1 MSSSSIRLRAACA
14 GAAVAALLSAQ
25 DTPPS
30 SFGESVTVRVVN
42 VDVIAVDKDGLFVP
56 DLRKEDFELLE
67 DGKPVDIGYFALYG
81 AGPASLPAAAQT
93 PAGVEPPRAEA
104 PIEPPPATYA
114 VLVDQTLMQ
123 PGERNQLLDELE
135 SFLLKR
141 LRPEDKVL
149 LASYGGRMRVLSDLS
164 TDRAALEHG
173 LAELRRS
180 PRPLNPV
187 ASRESILMRN
197 MVNADSD
204 ARIRGVQVDT
214 VRYEIETLAEEEA
227 RQSVDAVQSM
237 SAFVDAL
244 SALDGRKALVY
255 VGGGIS
261 SAPAARLVS
270 QYTQRFPGAPEPE
283 TPRDLALRITTART
297 KMVARA
303 GAGRVTFYVI
313 NADPDRGPSVVGPDE
328 PGLVDGNFTGP
339 ATTRNE
345 PERESSLAWLAR
357 GTGGR
362 VWMAHP
368 KMAPSLEDMRFD
380 FAQYYS
386 LGFAAHDAG
395 VGHTLE
401 VRSKR
406 PGVQVRGRA
415 AYRVPLP
422 GEASGDAISS
432 LLLGRRENPI
442 GALLEWGEAR
452 REDGKGPLLVPM
464 TVRVPVQKITFVS
477 DGAQRQAKVSID
489 FAARDTDGSLY
500 TMESR
505 EFPISIPEEKMAE
518 ALRQVVPFTFK
529 LSLPKGNYRVLVA
542 VRDQL
547 APSIS
552 AVTADLAVSK
562 GSS

>member
-1 MSSSSIRLRAACA
+1 MSSQPIRLRVACA
-14 GAAVAALLSAQ
+14 GLSLAALLPAQ
-25 DTPPS
+25 TAPPE
-30 SFGESVTVRVVN
+30 SFSESVTVRVVN
-42 VDVIAVDKDGLFVP
+42 VDVIAVDKAGLFVP

-67 DGKPVDIGYFALYG
+67 DGKPVDISYFALYG
-81 AGPASLPAAAQT
+81 AGLAPLQPPGAPTAAAA
-93 PAGVEPPRAEA
+93 PEAEG
-104 PIEPPPATYA
+104 PLPPPPATYA
-114 VLVDQTLMQ
+114 VLVDQTKMR
-123 PGERNQLLDELE
+123 PDERNQLLDELE
-135 SFLLKR
+135 SYLTR
-141 LRPEDKVL
+141 SLRPEDKVL
-149 LASYGGRMRVLSDLS
+149 LASYAGRLRVLSDIS
-164 TDRAALEHG
+164 TDRAALRSG
-173 LAELRRS
+173 LADLRRM

-187 ASRESILMRN
+187 ATRESILMRD
-197 MVNADSD
+197 MVNVDADL
-204 ARIRGVQVDT
+204 RVRGAQIDT
-214 VRYEIETLAEEEA
+214 VRYQIETLAEEEV
-227 RQSVDAVQSM
+227 RQNLDAVQSM

-255 VGGGIS
+255 LGAGIS
-261 SAPAARLVS
+261 SEPAARLVT
-270 QYTQRFPGAPEPE
+270 QFQQRFPGTQEPVI
-283 TPRDLALRITTART
+283 PRDLALRITTART

-313 NADPDRGPSVVGPDE
+313 NADPDRGPEILGADE
-328 PGLVDGNFTGP
+328 AGWVAGNIIGP
-339 ATTRNE
+339 AVNRYE

-368 KMAPSLEDMRFD
+368 KMASSLENMRFD

-386 LGFAAHDAG
+386 LGFEAHDAG
-395 VGHTLE
+395 VGHKLE

-406 PGVQVRGRA
+406 PGVEVRGRA

-432 LLLGRRENPI
+432 LLLGRNANPI

-464 TVRVPVQKITFVS
+464 TVRVPVRQMTFVS
-477 DGAQRQAKVSID
+477 DGASRQAKVSID

-505 EFPISIPEEKMAE
+505 EFPISIPEGKMAE
-518 ALRQVVPFTFK
+518 AQRQVVPFTFK
-529 LSLPKGNYRVLVA
+529 LALPKGKYRVLVA

-552 AVTADLAVSK
+552 SVTADLAVSK
-562 GSS
+562 GST